1 MRKKHNHRIFVFI
14 CIIASLVLATLAC
27 GTSDEPE
34 LVATSEPEEETAAEE
49 ADTPDEPVSEGE
61 VEPTPAN
68 FEIGDTIS
76 IGDRTVIVLGW
87 ENIPPDEFFT
97 PDEGFKYIGVELVIV
112 NTGETPKSTS
122 SILQM
127 KVKDET
133 AQQYTVDFMAQSQLK
148 GGNVEGELISG
159 EKIRGKVGF
168 QVPEDVQS
176 LELVFDAE
184 VFGTG
189 KVFVNLGSEPKM
201 VEAPSE
207 IPGEKELETY
217 SIGESIEMNDMVLTV
232 NEVSSPAG
240 DQFTKPS
247 EGYKFLVVD
256 LTLINNSSTAVN
268 ISSLMQM
275 FVKDSAGRK
284 FDVDIWATTAGGGT
298 TPDGEYAP
306 GETIRGQVGYE
317 VPADETQFIFVFEAD
332 FWGTGKILV
341 DLPLE

>member
-1 MRKKHNHRIFVFI
+1 
-14 CIIASLVLATLAC
+14 
-27 GTSDEPE
+27 
-34 LVATSEPEEETAAEE
+34 
-49 ADTPDEPVSEGE
+49 
-61 VEPTPAN
+61 
-68 FEIGDTIS
+68 
-76 IGDRTVIVLGW
+76 
-87 ENIPPDEFFT
+87 
-97 PDEGFKYIGVELVIV
+97 
-112 NTGETPKSTS
+112 
-122 SILQM
+122 M